1 MCMRNYNGHDF
12 NSGYPLTELTLA
24 QIKHILPPNFLKQ
37 IKYTLING
45 NLGDFGLAQDAAEI
59 VNYLVQNNVTLEI
72 STNGSMRSPDW
83 WAKLAHP
90 RVTIGFALDGLEDTH
105 SIYRQDTDWHRV
117 IANARA
123 YIAAGGRAIWRFA
136 PFEHNKHQEEQCK
149 KLSQTLGFQDFYNI
163 YDGRDQGPV
172 YSRQGQ
178 FVRWIGREDKKA
190 PLIQDMLDSHLSWG
204 DANIE
209 LSSSKDQPN
218 TKINCRS
225 LKGEIYIAADGSV
238 YPCCYMGFYPAQ
250 MIHPGNTQLRK
261 IVKENNA
268 LEHSLEHCLA
278 WFEHIQN
285 SWKIPSIA
293 QGRLYHCVESC
304 GQ

>member
-1 MCMRNYNGHDF
+1 MRNYNGHDF

>member
-149 KLSQTLGFQDFYNI
+149 NLSQTLGFQDFYNI